1 MRHMLAIKCFT
12 AQVSSLSTVRSRVE
26 FIATRL
32 ILEWSQITV
41 ASLKVVVRVVVQLV
55 NLFIFALTSF
65 NALVSNISIALGN
78 NLAVIIAAA
87 QSVNTARVDYVLA
100 EIKS

>member
-1 MRHMLAIKCFT
+1 LRHMLAIKCFT

-41 ASLKVVVRVVVQLV
+41 ASLKVVVRVVVQPV

-100 EIKS
+100 AIKS

>member
-1 MRHMLAIKCFT
+1 MLAIKCFT

-41 ASLKVVVRVVVQLV
+41 ASLKVVVRVVVQPV

-100 EIKS
+100 AIKS

>member
-1 MRHMLAIKCFT
+1 MLAIKCFT

>member
-1 MRHMLAIKCFT
+1 LRHMLAIKCFT